1 MRLMI
6 GITVLLGG
14 LSIGVCNLS
23 VVMAQE
29 LTSKEIFN
37 KVHSQMTTEIPQSYE
52 GQVGTVLFNR
62 LHHITGQNYKQKSYG
77 VAKQYMYDVVDNKSG
92 RVHTAYSGVDAAR
105 RGHRYFEEGDANLD
119 GTPDDFVNCEH
130 IWPQS
135 KFSKQRPMVS
145 DIHQLFSTFS
155 KPNGMRGSFAFGEV
169 VNPRYSTKAGAKQGG
184 NLFEPQD
191 NLKGNVARAMLYFM
205 VRYHNRPIFR
215 KTDKEH
221 FWNSRIAMFLKW
233 NREDPPDDWELAR
246 NERVEKFQGNR
257 NPFIDEPDLAD
268 RIGREAFMQIY
279 RQTMIRLF
287 KTFQTD

>member
-1 MRLMI
+1 MI
-6 GITVLLGG
+6 GATLLLGS
-14 LSIGVCNLS
+14 LSFGFGSLNIVS
-23 VVMAQE
+23 AHE
-29 LTSKEIFN
+29 LTPKEIFN
-37 KVHSQMTTEIPQSYE
+37 QVHSQMTTEIPQSHE
-52 GQVGTVLFNR
+52 GFHGTALFDR
-62 LHHITGQNYKQKSYG
+62 LHQITGQNYKQKNYG
-77 VAKQYMYDVVDNKSG
+77 EAKQYMYDVVDNKSG

-119 GTPDDFVNCEH
+119 GTPHDFVNCEH

-135 KFSKQRPMVS
+135 KFSKQKPMVS

-155 KPNGMRGSFAFGEV
+155 KPNGMRGSYAFGEV
-169 VNPRYSTKAGAKQGG
+169 LNPRYSTKAGAKQGG

-205 VRYHNRPIFR
+205 VRYHNRHIFR

-221 FWNSRIAMFLKW
+221 FWNSRIAMFLQW
-233 NREDPPDDWELAR
+233 NREDPPDEWELAR
-246 NERVEKFQGNR
+246 NQRVERFQGNR

-279 RQTMIRLF
+279 RQAMIRLF
-287 KTFQTD
+287 QTYQ

>member
-1 MRLMI
+1 MRAMI
-6 GITVLLGG
+6 GVSLLLGT
-14 LSIGVCNLS
+14 LSLS
-23 VVMAQE
+23 VGNLNQVKANE
-29 LTSKEIFN
+29 SSSKLIFN
-37 KVHSQMTTEIPQSYE
+37 QIHDQTTTETPQLY
-52 GQVGTVLFNR
+52 GGLDGTLLFDH
-62 LHHITGQNYKQKSYG
+62 LHKVTGQNYKQKNYG
-77 VAKQYMYDVVDNKSG
+77 EAKQYMYDFVDNKSG

-105 RGHRYFEEGDANLD
+105 RGRRYFEKGDANRD
-119 GTPDDFVNCEH
+119 GTPNDFVNCEH

-135 KFSKQRPMVS
+135 KFSKQKPMVS

-155 KPNGMRGSFAFGEV
+155 KPNGMRSNLAFGEV
-169 VNPRYSTKAGAKQGG
+169 VNPRYTTKAGAKQGG

-191 NLKGNVARAMLYFM
+191 DLKGNVARAMLYFM

-233 NREDPPDDWELAR
+233 NREDPPDAWERAR
-246 NERVEKFQGNR
+246 NQRVEHFQGNR
-257 NPFIDEPDLAD
+257 NPFIDEPALAD

-287 KTFQTD
+287 QTY